1 MKDMKEIREMKAIIR
16 ILRFNPD
23 IDEKPY
29 YQDFELE
36 FGSGTTILDCL
47 INIKD
52 DRDGSLTFRRSCRS
66 GICGSCSVRI
76 NHRAMLACK
85 TQAMDVVRDGVVL
98 VEPLVHLRTIKDLV
112 VDLEPFYNTIEQVLP
127 WLITDHTVTEEA
139 GAVTQAD
146 VELLSSV
153 DDCIFCGAC
162 YSDCNV
168 IDVDRSFLGPSA
180 IAKSFRFT
188 VDPRDSAGDE
198 RIRQLVEQG
207 LYKCPVDQECEI
219 ACPKGLSLRRDVIE
233 YLRCG
238 AVANEVGPM
247 PAHKRL
253 IMSVLDTGA
262 SVPVTTTQA
271 VDEYPE
277 YESDFHGIHELYIK
291 KFEGEPVAEVVLF
304 FGCIINRR
312 QQDTAAA
319 IINIFQHNNVA
330 VHIPKKQVC
339 CGSPFMR
346 VGMRDAMKPF
356 VTQNFEIFNTY
367 AIHGVPHILTS
378 CSGCNSTFRHD
389 YPGLAREYGLD
400 FDFQIVDVG
409 EYMTMM
415 EADGNLRLEDLKPVK
430 MRAMYHYPCHIRA
443 SELDESIY
451 VDLIQKIP
459 GMELVQVPSSGL
471 CCGGGGG
478 VRAAYPDVSDKL
490 SIRRMEVAK
499 EEGVDGLLTNC
510 PFCILSFERG
520 LELMRELGE
529 PMEFGIFDFYK
540 VFSRAFGEEEDG
552 VGGS

>member
-1 MKDMKEIREMKAIIR
+1 MKAIFRIR
-16 ILRFNPD
+16 RFDPD
-23 IDEKPY
+23 VDEVPY

-36 FGSGTTILDCL
+36 VAGGTTVLDCL
-47 INIKD
+47 ISIKAD
-52 DRDGSLTFRRSCRS
+52 LDGSLTFRRSCRS
-66 GICGSCSVRI
+66 GICGSCAVRV

-85 TQAMDVVRDGVVL
+85 TQVQDVVRDGVML
-98 VEPLVHLRTIKDLV
+98 VEPLAHLRTIKDLV
-112 VDLEPFYNTIEQVLP
+112 VDMGPFYATVEQVHP
-127 WLITDHTVTEEA
+127 WLIADHTSAKEPDVTPM
-139 GAVTQAD
+139 D
-146 VELLSSV
+146 VEQLGSV

-168 IDVDRSFLGPSA
+168 VDVDRSFLGPAA
-180 IAKSFRFT
+180 IAKSFRFV
-188 VDPRDSAGDE
+188 VDPRDSAGGE

-219 ACPKGLSLRRDVIE
+219 ACPKGLSLRRNVIE
-233 YLRCG
+233 DLRSS
-238 AVANEVGPM
+238 AVQGEAGPM

-262 SVPVTTTQA
+262 SVPVTTTPA
-271 VDEYPE
+271 VDRYPDDE
-277 YESDFHGIHELYIK
+277 RDFNGIKELYIK
-291 KFEGEPVAEVVLF
+291 RFEGGPVAEVVLF

-312 QQDTAAA
+312 QQDTAEA

-346 VGMRDAMKPF
+346 VGMRDTMKPF

-367 AIHGVPHILTS
+367 ASHGVPHILTS

-389 YPGLAREYGLD
+389 YPGLAGEYGLD
-400 FDFQIVDVG
+400 FDFQIFDVG

-415 EADGNLRLEDLKPVK
+415 EQDGTLKLGELHPVR
-430 MRAMYHYPCHIRA
+430 MRSMYHYPCHIRA
-443 SELDESIY
+443 SGLDESIY
-451 VDLIQKIP
+451 VDLIRKIP

-478 VRAAYPDVSDKL
+478 VRAAYPEVADKL
-490 SIRRMEVAK
+490 SVRRMEVAK

-520 LELMRELGE
+520 LELRRESGE
-529 PMEFGIFDFYK
+529 PMEFGVFDFYK
-540 VFSRAFGEEEDG
+540 VFSEAFGE
-552 VGGS
+552 